1 VAPKLSTLVADCLFV
16 FDTNALLAP
25 FGFGGKELNA
35 IATVYRELA
44 KNTRLFAAEW
54 TILEFGRHRTQKLLS
69 AHQTIEH
76 TLSVTKLLEPFR
88 CPMLEGHDEYTQI
101 QDVVREINKRTD
113 DYRNFL
119 KKLRSAIEDWSW
131 NDNVSE
137 LYREVF
143 TAQHII
149 NCPLS
154 DADILKDTN
163 DRNIHNMPPGYKDK
177 SKQSNSVGDVVIWH
191 SLIGLAKT
199 RKANVVFVSNEEKHD
214 WVEKADKTIIL
225 PRAELLCEFFKE
237 TNKHFGF
244 ISWIH
249 FLELMVKD
257 EEVIKQAKRIN
268 LDLSH
273 EYQVV
278 QKRVAHVLET
288 LATIVR
294 QFVSSSRNDEYC
306 LIEDARAKP
315 LIGEFY
321 VLRGQYDELIYSP
334 KGSEMLASIEVYLEE
349 IESYNERLEYMRA
362 RMKDDGTEEE
372 AALRAS
378 CQAFLVLFDRYTQWY
393 LAGSP

>member
-1 VAPKLSTLVADCLFV
+1 
-16 FDTNALLAP
+16 
-25 FGFGGKELNA
+25 
-35 IATVYRELA
+35 
-44 KNTRLFAAEW
+44 
-54 TILEFGRHRTQKLLS
+54 
-69 AHQTIEH
+69 
-76 TLSVTKLLEPFR
+76 
-88 CPMLEGHDEYTQI
+88 
-101 QDVVREINKRTD
+101 
-113 DYRNFL
+113 
-119 KKLRSAIEDWSW
+119 
-131 NDNVSE
+131 
-137 LYREVF
+137 
-143 TAQHII
+143 
-149 NCPLS
+149 
-154 DADILKDTN
+154 
-163 DRNIHNMPPGYKDK
+163 
-177 SKQSNSVGDVVIWH
+177 
-191 SLIGLAKT
+191 
-199 RKANVVFVSNEEKHD
+199 
-214 WVEKADKTIIL
+214 
-225 PRAELLCEFFKE
+225 
-237 TNKHFGF
+237 
-244 ISWIH
+244 
-249 FLELMVKD
+249 MVKD